1 MSGSDL
7 PRTSVPSSV
16 GGVTPSPETP
26 QIIGSRVRLPW
37 TIQPGRIVD
46 AVFGGTPAL
55 LLFAVVAHDRG
66 PGMPPAYQH
75 IPWRFL
81 CYSAQD
87 ECYVSV
93 CSDDAL
99 LAEALRLNAKYPIRD
114 RGVAYRFAPSWRLH

>member
-7 PRTSVPSSV
+7 PRTSGHSKV
-16 GGVTPSPETP
+16 GGATPCAGTP
-26 QIIGSRVRLPW
+26 HIIGSRVRLPW
-37 TIQPGRIVD
+37 TIQAGRIVD

-55 LLFAVVAHDRG
+55 LLFAVVAHDG
-66 PGMPPAYQH
+66 GLGMPPAYQH

-114 RGVAYRFAPSWRLH
+114 RGVAYRFAPSWRVH

>member
-1 MSGSDL
+1 MSGSH
-7 PRTSVPSSV
+7 PQRPSATSGV
-16 GGVTPSPETP
+16 GGVTPSARTP

-37 TIQPGRIVD
+37 TTQAGRIVD

-55 LLFAVVAHDRG
+55 LLFAVVAHDG
-66 PGMPPAYQH
+66 GLGLPPAYQH

-87 ECYVSV
+87 GCYVSV

-99 LAEALRLNAKYPIRD
+99 LAEALRLNARYPIRD
-114 RGVAYRFAPSWRLH
+114 RGVAYRFAPSWRVH